1 LSDLQ
6 DAAIRVSEG
15 DSSAFETIVTATSHK
30 LVRLSARMLGNLA
43 DAEDAV
49 QEAYVRAYRS
59 LTTGQFDQRSKVETW
74 LYRIVVNATI
84 DAKRKRK
91 RTATDELVEAGWD
104 GAASADAVVALRELS
119 SWIAELPDDQQAA
132 LVLKAVEGL
141 SSAEAAEILEC
152 SEGAVEQRLVRARA
166 ALRAHGGR
174 DE

>member
-1 LSDLQ
+1 MTREPDVEALFRAHWPSAYRAAYLIVHDSAAAEDIAQEAFL
-6 DAAIRVSEG
+6 AAIR
-15 DSSAFETIVTATSHK
+15 
-30 LVRLSARMLGNLA
+30 RLDRF
-43 DAEDAV
+43 D
-49 QEAYVRAYRS
+49 RS
-59 LTTGQFDQRSKVETW
+59 RPFGAW

-104 GAASADAVVALRELS
+104 GTASAEAIVALRELS
-119 SWIAELPDDQQAA
+119 SWIAELPDEQQAA